1 MGKTCSEYS
10 SFVRPIWKIAAGFWG
25 VSCFPP
31 CCFAMKSL
39 SDEAFEWVVLSFLL
53 WKEELAE

>member
-1 MGKTCSEYS
+1 
-10 SFVRPIWKIAAGFWG
+10 
-25 VSCFPP
+25 
-31 CCFAMKSL
+31 MKSL

>member
-1 MGKTCSEYS
+1 MGKTCPEYS
-10 SFVRPIWKIAAGFWG
+10 SFVRPIWKITAGFWG
-25 VSCFPP
+25 VSCFQP
-31 CCFAMKSL
+31 CCFAMNSL